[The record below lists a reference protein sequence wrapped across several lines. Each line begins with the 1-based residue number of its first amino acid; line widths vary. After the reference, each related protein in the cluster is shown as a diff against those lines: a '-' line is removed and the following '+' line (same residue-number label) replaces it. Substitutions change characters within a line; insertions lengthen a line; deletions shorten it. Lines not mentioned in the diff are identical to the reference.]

1 MPFVWAYDKAS
12 KLDHTAESDTILDR
26 GTAAASNL
34 LDLIG
39 GNGNVLIYL
48 GIGLVAVIVLPKLLD
63 MVL

>member
-12 KLDHTAESDTILDR
+12 KLDHTADTILDR